1 MKKEIKEKWID
12 ALRSGEYTQTQGSLR
27 NENGYCCLGV
37 LCDLYTKEHNLKWDS
52 HYSSFAERT
61 VYQLEDYQNLPP
73 SSVLTWAGLNQQDPY
88 VKYVDKDSNEIKE
101 TLSKLNDTGKTFLDI
116 SEYIDTS
123 L

>member
-27 NENGYCCLGV
+27 KENGYCCLGV
-37 LCDLYTKEHNLKWDS
+37 LCDLYTKEHDLKWDS
-52 HYSSFAERT
+52 RYSSFLERT
-61 VYQLEDYQNLPP
+61 VYELEEHQSLPP
-73 SSVLTWAGLNQQDPY
+73 RSVLTWAGLNQQDPY